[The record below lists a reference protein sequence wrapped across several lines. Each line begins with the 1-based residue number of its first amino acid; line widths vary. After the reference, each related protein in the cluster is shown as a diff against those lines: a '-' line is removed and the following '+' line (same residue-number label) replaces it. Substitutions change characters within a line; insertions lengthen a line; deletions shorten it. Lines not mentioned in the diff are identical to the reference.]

1 MKTNGL
7 QLNSTMNFS
16 CRCKDKMATIDT
28 AHRNLITLKMSSQVT
43 QLSSKSRLGSLTT
56 HSLAF
61 SLSLFSYMKQMNK
74 HSFRAHFQ
82 PVRLYQVL
90 MSL

>member
-16 CRCKDKMATIDT
+16 CRCKDIIATIDT

-61 SLSLFSYMKQMNK
+61 SLSLFSYMKSQEKQMNK
-74 HSFRAHFQ
+74 HNSSLALPFYNK
-82 PVRLYQVL
+82 RL
-90 MSL
+90 